1 VNYVRGSFYNE
12 VNYNNQEEAIDQIKN
27 YDLIIDCTGSNEMLH
42 FLSYAIP
49 DAKIISLCITN
60 HSNELVCITSRDGNP
75 FELRKTYLSRI
86 EQDTKNFYLEGS
98 GCYSPTFLATY
109 SDISSLVNLAVR
121 NINQNMKEGELLHST
136 IWSHNTHGIIAD
148 KLETYK
154 LDGYDIRMTISSE
167 TIYDGEEM
175 NDVSDGKIGY
185 ILGSYSKDGLL
196 IMVTHIIDAFNA
208 EAKLT
213 DAFKTSKGI
222 IDYIGDYVYS
232 GFEPNSYTKESFNLI
247 ANKAADKSI
256 NTCNPLLVV
265 RNPDR
270 TMAYYLYINNR
281 LVPFRRE

>member
-1 VNYVRGSFYNE
+1 
-12 VNYNNQEEAIDQIKN
+12 
-27 YDLIIDCTGSNEMLH
+27 
-42 FLSYAIP
+42 
-49 DAKIISLCITN
+49 
-60 HSNELVCITSRDGNP
+60 
-75 FELRKTYLSRI
+75 
-86 EQDTKNFYLEGS
+86 
-98 GCYSPTFLATY
+98 
-109 SDISSLVNLAVR
+109 
-121 NINQNMKEGELLHST
+121 
-136 IWSHNTHGIIAD
+136 
-148 KLETYK
+148 
-154 LDGYDIRMTISSE
+154 
-167 TIYDGEEM
+167 
-175 NDVSDGKIGY
+175 
-185 ILGSYSKDGLL
+185 
-196 IMVTHIIDAFNA
+196 MVTHIIDAFNA